1 MRHLK
6 SIKIFE
12 SVNVVDAIFSKIK
25 EIKDTDVYEVKK
37 DKHQDDT
44 KISKGVSEIN
54 NIDNLMSSIEGI
66 FGDIEV
72 GKFTV
77 TEYKIQCLHFVILRE
92 YRKSIKVFIY
102 GIQDEYYY
110 VTLDKV
116 LGNIA
121 DDRAHFICDQFY
133 GILELLKF
141 IKKILDQA

>member
-1 MRHLK
+1 MKHLK
-6 SIKIFE
+6 SIKVFE
-12 SVNVVDAIFSKIK
+12 SVNVVDTIFSKIK

-37 DKHQDDT
+37 DKHRDDT
-44 KISKGVSEIN
+44 KISKGVEEIN

-72 GKFTV
+72 SKFTV

-92 YRKSIKVFIY
+92 YRKSIKVTIY

-121 DDRAHFICDQFY
+121 HDRAYFICDQFY

-141 IKKILDQA
+141 IKKILDEA